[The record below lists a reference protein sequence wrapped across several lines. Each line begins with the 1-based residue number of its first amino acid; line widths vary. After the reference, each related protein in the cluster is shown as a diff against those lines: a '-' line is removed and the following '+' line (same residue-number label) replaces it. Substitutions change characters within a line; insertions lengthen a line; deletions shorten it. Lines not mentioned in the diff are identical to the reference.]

1 MDDSGTEENAHDRT
15 LFFAVKYPKEG
26 VFMGQKEE
34 SMIAYYN
41 NPENFAD
48 LMNGWIYRGEKQLTA
63 AQIQEMDTRYTARN
77 WRRNCHSL

>member
-1 MDDSGTEENAHDRT
+1 MDASGTGENAHDRT

-41 NPENFAD
+41 NPEHFAD

>member
-1 MDDSGTEENAHDRT
+1 
-15 LFFAVKYPKEG
+15 
-26 VFMGQKEE
+26 MGQKEE

-41 NPENFAD
+41 NPEHFAD

-77 WRRNCHSL
+77 GRRNCHSLWRWEKIHMKQFGITLEISRCWR